1 MPTTT
6 DLIGLAIDKNPVEF
20 ASAFD
25 DILRQKQ
32 EAALEATKIELARTV
47 YGEEP
52 VEDEEDFGEV
62 DFDSD
67 DTADDTTY
75 NDDLDIDL
83 EDLDLDDLDLDLDL
97 EDIAD
102 DNEDA

>member
-32 EAALEATKIELARTV
+32 ESALEAHKIELAKTI
-47 YGEEP
+47 YGDEP
-52 VEDEEDFGEV
+52 EDEDEV
-62 DFDSD
+62 DFGDDSNESD
-67 DTADDTTY
+67 DDTGDD
-75 NDDLDIDL
+75 DDLELDIDL
-83 EDLDLDDLDLDLDL
+83 DDLDLDDLDLDL
-97 EDIAD
+97 EDITD

>member
-6 DLIGLAIDKNPVEF
+6 DLIGLAIEKNPVEF

-32 EAALEATKIELARTV
+32 EAALEATKIELAKSV
-47 YGEEP
+47 YGNEEP
-52 VEDEEDFGEV
+52 IEDENEDEV

-67 DTADDTTY
+67 ETADDTTY
-75 NDDLDIDL
+75 DDDLDIDL

-102 DNEDA
+102 DNQDA

>member
-20 ASAFD
+20 ASTID

-32 EAALEATKIELARTV
+32 EAALEARKIELAQSV
-47 YGEEP
+47 YGNEEP
-52 VEDEEDFGEV
+52 VEDENEV
-62 DFDSD
+62 DFDSNDTTD
-67 DTADDTTY
+67 DTDYDD
-75 NDDLDIDL
+75 NLDIDL

-97 EDIAD
+97 EDIAN
-102 DNEDA
+102 DNQDA

>member
-6 DLIGLAIDKNPVEF
+6 DLIGLAIEKNPVEF
-20 ASAFD
+20 ASAID

-32 EAALEATKIELARTV
+32 EAALEATKIELAKSV
-47 YGEEP
+47 YGNEDP
-52 VEDEEDFGEV
+52 IEDEDEI

-67 DTADDTTY
+67 DTADDITY
-75 NDDLDIDL
+75 DDDLDIDL
-83 EDLDLDDLDLDLDL
+83 EDLDLDELDLDLDL
-97 EDIAD
+97 EDIGD

>member
-6 DLIGLAIDKNPVEF
+6 DLIGLAIEKNPIEF

-32 EAALEATKIELARTV
+32 EAALEATKIELAKSV
-47 YGEEP
+47 YGNEEP
-52 VEDEEDFGEV
+52 IEDENEV

-67 DTADDTTY
+67 ETADDTTY
-75 NDDLDIDL
+75 DDDLDIDL